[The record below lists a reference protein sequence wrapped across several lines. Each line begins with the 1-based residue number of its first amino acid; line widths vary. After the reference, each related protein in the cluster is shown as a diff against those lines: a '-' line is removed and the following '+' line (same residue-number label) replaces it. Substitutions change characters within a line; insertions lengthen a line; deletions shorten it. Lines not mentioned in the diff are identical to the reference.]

1 MGVVGKESV
10 VTVRV
15 VGKGSMIAQ
24 ASMCS
29 KYSCMGH
36 TAGGRVW
43 LHIHCPQC

>member
-1 MGVVGKESV
+1 MGVVGKESM

-29 KYSCMGH
+29 TGPASIV
-36 TAGGRVW
+36 RPVR
-43 LHIHCPQC
+43 P